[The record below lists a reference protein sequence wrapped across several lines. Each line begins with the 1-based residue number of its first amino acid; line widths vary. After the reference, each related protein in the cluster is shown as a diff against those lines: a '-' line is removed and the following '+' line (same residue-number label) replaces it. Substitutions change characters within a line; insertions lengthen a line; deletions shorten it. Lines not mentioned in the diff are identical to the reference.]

1 MNLKDLLNAI
11 KKLHPDADLAQVV
24 RAYEFAKKAH
34 EGQMR
39 FSGVPYLEHPLGTAI
54 RLAKMEMDLPTVIA
68 GLLHDV
74 PENTAVTLEEIK
86 REFGDEVARLVDG
99 VTKLGKIKYRG
110 MERYAENLRKMFVAI
125 AKDVRVTFIKF
136 ADRINNLHTLYAL
149 APVKQQ
155 RIAQETIEIYA
166 PTANRLGMGELR
178 SELEDLAFPYAYP
191 EEYEWLKKIAA
202 EPMAAKAKI
211 TDRMIHEVKKLLET
225 NHATVV
231 SVHGRVKHFFSL
243 YKKLLKKDR
252 DLNKIYDLVAIRIIV
267 KEIKDCYQV
276 LGLLHARWR
285 PMPGRIKD
293 YIAQPKPNGYQSLH
307 TTIFNDDGDVVEF
320 QIRTEAMH
328 DFAEY
333 GIAAHWYSKEAG
345 SGKKIPKEHLEWLQR
360 IINLQ
365 NEFASDETYVEN
377 LKITLF
383 RDRIFVFTP
392 KGDVINL
399 PEGATPIDFAYHIH
413 TELGHHA
420 GGAYINE
427 KITTLNTSLK
437 SGDMVQIIQDKNR
450 KGPSE
455 DWITIV
461 QTKMARE
468 KIQDYFRR
476 QRRLKLF
483 NLFSR
488 KT

>member
-1 MNLKDLLNAI
+1 MDLNELLNAI
-11 KKLHPDADLAQVV
+11 KKLHHDADLTKIREAYAFAQQAHVGQV
-24 RAYEFAKKAH
+24 RL
-34 EGQMR
+34 
-39 FSGVPYLEHPLGTAI
+39 SGVPYLDHPLGTAI
-54 RLAKMEMDLPTVIA
+54 RLAKMEMDLPTIIA

-74 PENTAVTLEEIK
+74 PENTAVTLEEI
-86 REFGDEVARLVDG
+86 RQAFGDEVARLVDG

-110 MERYAENLRKMFVAI
+110 IERYAENLRKMFVAI
-125 AKDVRVTFIKF
+125 AKDVRVIFIKF
-136 ADRINNLHTLYAL
+136 ADRIDNLQSLDPLT
-149 APVKQQ
+149 PVKQQ
-155 RIAQETIEIYA
+155 RIAHESIEIYA
-166 PTANRLGMGELR
+166 PIANRLGMGELR
-178 SELEDLAFPYAYP
+178 SELEDLAFPYAYS
-191 EEYEWLKKIAA
+191 EEYAWLKKIAS
-202 EPMAAKAKI
+202 EPTASKRKI
-211 TDRMIHEVKKLLET
+211 IDRMIREVTKLLEA
-225 NHATVV
+225 NHVKVV
-231 SVHGRVKHFFSL
+231 SIHGRVKHFFSL
-243 YKKLLKKDR
+243 YKKLVRKDR

-267 KEIKDCYQV
+267 KEVKDCYHL
-276 LGLLHARWR
+276 LGLLHSRWR

-307 TTIFNDDGDVVEF
+307 TTIFSDDGEVVEF

-328 DFAEY
+328 DFAEF

-345 SGKKIPKEHLEWLQR
+345 SGKKIPKEHFEWLQR
-360 IINLQ
+360 VINLQ
-365 NEFASDETYVEN
+365 KECASDESYVEN

-420 GGAYINE
+420 GGAYVNE
-427 KITTLNTSLK
+427 KIATLATSLK
-437 SGDMVQIIQDKNR
+437 SGDMVQIIEDKNR

-455 DWITIV
+455 DWLTFV

-476 QRRLKLF
+476 QRRLHIF

-488 KT
+488 KP